1 MADQQNPPA
10 EANDK
15 PVLPM
20 STPIAPPAG
29 DKTSD
34 KTPIAASSQP
44 PPTPAAPPP
53 ADKGQTS
60 KKEADSEAGSGDGED
75 IRDPVAWATSQ
86 KEKFD
91 RLAVKY
97 EDRIQKLEG
106 QIKTLEADKES
117 AIRQEV
123 KTMQD
128 ELVEATKA
136 ANKTLLDAVRLKAL
150 INAGFGE
157 AHLRYVTATDPDG
170 IQKDVEGLI
179 ALRSSEGQ
187 QQGGVQ
193 GRQRRGNAP
202 GQQTG
207 KNLASWFT
215 YHTEHQQDSPF
226 GRMPTDTED

>member
-117 AIRQEV
+117 SIRQEV
-123 KTMQD
+123 KAMQD
-128 ELVEATKA
+128 ELTEAKA
-136 ANKTLLDAVRLKAL
+136 KADAAALAALRTQAVVTAGLDANATQFITASDPEKIKEQVDAL
-150 INAGFGE
+150 VAMTG
-157 AHLRYVTATDPDG
+157 TP
-170 IQKDVEGLI
+170 
-179 ALRSSEGQ
+179 S
-187 QQGGVQ
+187 QQGGMQ

-207 KNLASWFT
+207 KNVASWFT
-215 YHTEHQQDSPF
+215 YHPDHQQDSPF